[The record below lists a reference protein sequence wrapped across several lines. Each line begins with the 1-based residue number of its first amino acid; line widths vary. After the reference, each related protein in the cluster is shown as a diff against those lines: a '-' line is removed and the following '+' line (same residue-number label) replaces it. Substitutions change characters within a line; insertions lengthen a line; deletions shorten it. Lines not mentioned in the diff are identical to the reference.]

1 MKTKRE
7 RSLSELTPENKCE
20 GKNSGC
26 GKKQAYDGRAFR
38 ALFKRQSSIKA
49 AAAIAEKLVVD
60 LFQGKA
66 LTLVTHQSS
75 EQVSRKDMH

>member
-7 RSLSELTPENKCE
+7 RSLGELTPENKCE

-26 GKKQAYDGRAFR
+26 GKKQAYDGRVFR

-49 AAAIAEKLVVD
+49 AAGSLVS
-60 LFQGKA
+60 LCP
-66 LTLVTHQSS
+66 LPI
-75 EQVSRKDMH
+75 